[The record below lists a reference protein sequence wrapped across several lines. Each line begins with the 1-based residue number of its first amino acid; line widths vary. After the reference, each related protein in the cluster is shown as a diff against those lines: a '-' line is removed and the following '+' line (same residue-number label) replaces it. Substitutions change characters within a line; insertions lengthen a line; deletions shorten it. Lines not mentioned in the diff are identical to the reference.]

1 MGTIKGETIH
11 IYPNPAT
18 DNVVIDLNSLTTSSN
33 WIYAISNTLGQEI
46 TRGKIV
52 SKQTIIN
59 LNGALSEG
67 LYFVKVYDALG
78 NVLTTEKLLV
88 E

>member
-1 MGTIKGETIH
+1 
-11 IYPNPAT
+11 
-18 DNVVIDLNSLTTSSN
+18 
-33 WIYAISNTLGQEI
+33 LGQEI
-46 TRGKIV
+46 SQGKII
-52 SKQTIIN
+52 SQQTIVN